1 MRQNILV
8 IEDDPAVRDLLRQS
22 LEKENYRVHIAPDG
36 SAGLEIAAQVIPNL
50 ILLDWMLPKLS
61 GIEVCKKL
69 KTHPQLSQI
78 PVILL
83 TARQEEQDKIEGL
96 DVGADDYVTKP
107 FSPKELVARV
117 RAQLRRASTDTTGSQ
132 FQYGKVLIN
141 LLKREVLFD
150 GKQVDLTTTEF
161 ELLLYFM
168 QNKGRVL
175 TRQMILNHVCG
186 TSYFGTTRT
195 VDVHITH
202 LRQKISV
209 LADAIATVKPL
220 GYKLKEL

>member
-1 MRQNILV
+1 MRPNILV
-8 IEDDPAVRDLLRQS
+8 IEDDEAVRELLRAS
-22 LEKENYRVHIAPDG
+22 LEKENYRVHLASDG
-36 SAGLEIAAQVIPNL
+36 VAGLEIAAQVIPNL

-69 KTHPQLSQI
+69 KAHSHLSQI
-78 PVILL
+78 PVIML
-83 TARQEEQDKIEGL
+83 TARQEENDKVEGL
-96 DVGADDYVTKP
+96 DTGADDYMTKP

-117 RAQLRRASTDTTGSQ
+117 RAQLRRNGKESPGSQ
-132 FQYGKVLIN
+132 VQYGDVLVN
-141 LLKREVLFD
+141 LLKREVLFE
-150 GKQVDLTTTEF
+150 GKQVELTTTEF

-195 VDVHITH
+195 VDVHVTH
-202 LRQKISV
+202 LRRKISA
-209 LADAIATVKPL
+209 LADAITTVKPL